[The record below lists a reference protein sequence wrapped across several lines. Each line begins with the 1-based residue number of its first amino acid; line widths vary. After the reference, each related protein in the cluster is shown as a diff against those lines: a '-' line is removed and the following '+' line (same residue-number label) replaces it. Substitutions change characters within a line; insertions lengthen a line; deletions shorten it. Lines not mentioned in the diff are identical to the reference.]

1 MTKNGRLMK
10 GLGVYAGTF
19 DPITNGH
26 FDIIKR
32 AAHVFDKLVVA
43 VADVQKPGVLFSV
56 EDRVEMVREAISSW
70 GEPVEVCSFRGLL
83 VKFVRSLGSRVVIR
97 GLRAVSDY
105 EYESQM
111 AVTNRQLD
119 SEIETFFIMTSKEYS
134 FISSSIVKEI
144 ACHGGDY
151 SEFVPAHVV
160 SKLDK
165 VLRRS

>member
-1 MTKNGRLMK
+1 MRNNGHLVK

-43 VADVQKPGVLFSV
+43 VADVDKPGMLFSV
-56 EDRVEMVREAISSW
+56 EARVEMVREAILSW
-70 GEPVEVCSFRGLL
+70 GEPVEVCSFSGLL

-119 SEIETFFIMTSKEYS
+119 SDIETFFIMTSKEYS
-134 FISSSIVKEI
+134 FLSSSIVKEI
-144 ACHGGDY
+144 ARHGGDY
-151 SEFVPAHVV
+151 SEFVPPHVV
-160 SKLDK
+160 RKLGQA
-165 VLRRS
+165 LHRS